1 MEKEKLSPFL
11 FNYDIIKKIFKMK
24 EVFTMKTYDFNK
36 GNAITNNYSLS
47 DYFSTIY
54 TKMFIGLI
62 ITALVS
68 YLLPLVLPGLFVAIV
83 HNYKIVAIL
92 SLLVEMGLI
101 FYIGKS
107 MKDSSK
113 NMAPWFYLY
122 SFVNGITFSVI
133 LAFSNPVTV
142 AVTFLITSV
151 MFGTLAFIGRTTK
164 KDLSGIGKF
173 AIATLLGLIIA
184 TLVNIFLHNT
194 VLDYII
200 TYLGVIVFSALIAYD
215 NQKIQKGFARVN
227 QDNYNNVTTWHA
239 LDLYLDFINLF
250 LYILRILGKNK

>member
-1 MEKEKLSPFL
+1 MDMNNMGQSPIITQADAGLSRFFAKIYSLVGMGIGLSAVIAALMLFVFPENMIAIMTGGRMIYLGAIFL
-11 FNYDIIKKIFKMK
+11 ELALVFVASSAARRNTPWALPLFLVYSALNG
-24 EVFTMKTYDFNK
+24 FTM
-36 GNAITNNYSLS
+36 
-47 DYFSTIY
+47 
-54 TKMFIGLI
+54 
-62 ITALVS
+62 
-68 YLLPLVLPGLFVAIV
+68 
-83 HNYKIVAIL
+83 
-92 SLLVEMGLI
+92 
-101 FYIGKS
+101 
-107 MKDSSK
+107 
-113 NMAPWFYLY
+113 
-122 SFVNGITFSVI
+122 SFVIAAYTGAQVVG
-133 LAFSNPVTV
+133 AFVSSA
-142 AVTFLITSV
+142 AVF
-151 MFGTLAFIGRTTK
+151 FIMAAIGATTK

-200 TYLGVIVFSALIAYD
+200 TYLGVIIFSALIAYD

>member
-1 MEKEKLSPFL
+1 
-11 FNYDIIKKIFKMK
+11 
-24 EVFTMKTYDFNK
+24 MKTLDFK
-36 GNAITNNYSLS
+36 GNSITNNYTLS

-68 YLLPLVLPGLFVAIV
+68 YLLPFMLPGLFVAIV

-92 SLLVEMGLI
+92 SLFVELGVI
-101 FYIGKS
+101 FYIAKA
-107 MKDSSK
+107 MKDNTK
-113 NMAPWFYLY
+113 NLTPWFYFY
-122 SFVNGITFSVI
+122 SFVNGITMSVI

-142 AVTFLITSV
+142 ATTFLITAV
-151 MFGTLAFIGRTTK
+151 LFGTLAFIGRTTK

-215 NQKIQKGFARVN
+215 NQKIQKGFSRVT
-227 QDNYNNVTTWHA
+227 QENYNNVTTWHA

-250 LYILRILGKNK
+250 LYILRIMGKNK

>member
-1 MEKEKLSPFL
+1 
-11 FNYDIIKKIFKMK
+11 
-24 EVFTMKTYDFNK
+24 MKTYDFK

-68 YLLPLVLPGLFVAIV
+68 YLLPLMLPGVFVAIV

-92 SLLVEMGLI
+92 SLFVEMGLI

-184 TLVNIFLHNT
+184 TLVNI
-194 VLDYII
+194 
-200 TYLGVIVFSALIAYD
+200 IVFSALIAYD

>member
-1 MEKEKLSPFL
+1 
-11 FNYDIIKKIFKMK
+11 
-24 EVFTMKTYDFNK
+24 MKTFDFKENS
-36 GNAITNNYSLS
+36 ITNNYTLS

-54 TKMFIGLI
+54 TKMFIGLT

-68 YLLPLVLPGLFVAIV
+68 YLLPFMLPGLFVAIV
-83 HNYKIVAIL
+83 HYYKIVAIV
-92 SLLVEMGLI
+92 SLLVELGLI
-101 FYIGKS
+101 FHIANS

-113 NMAPWFYLY
+113 NMTPWFYFY
-122 SFVNGITFSVI
+122 SFVNGITLSVI
-133 LAFSNPVTV
+133 LSFANPVTV
-142 AVTFLITSV
+142 ATTFLITAV
-151 MFGTLAFIGRTTK
+151 LFGTLAFIGRTTK

-184 TLVNIFLHNT
+184 TLVNIFLQNT
-194 VLDYII
+194 ILDYII

-215 NQKIQKGFARVN
+215 NQKIQKGFSRVT
-227 QDNYNNVTTWHA
+227 QENYNNVTTWHA

>member
-1 MEKEKLSPFL
+1 
-11 FNYDIIKKIFKMK
+11 
-24 EVFTMKTYDFNK
+24 
-36 GNAITNNYSLS
+36 
-47 DYFSTIY
+47 
-54 TKMFIGLI
+54 
-62 ITALVS
+62 
-68 YLLPLVLPGLFVAIV
+68 
-83 HNYKIVAIL
+83 
-92 SLLVEMGLI
+92 
-101 FYIGKS
+101 
-107 MKDSSK
+107 
-113 NMAPWFYLY
+113 
-122 SFVNGITFSVI
+122 
-133 LAFSNPVTV
+133 
-142 AVTFLITSV
+142 
-151 MFGTLAFIGRTTK
+151 MFGVLAFIGRTTK

-194 VLDYII
+194 MLDYII

>member
-1 MEKEKLSPFL
+1 
-11 FNYDIIKKIFKMK
+11 
-24 EVFTMKTYDFNK
+24 MKTLDFK
-36 GNAITNNYSLS
+36 GNSITNNYTLS

-68 YLLPLVLPGLFVAIV
+68 YLLPLMLPGVFVAIV

-113 NMAPWFYLY
+113 NMTPWFYLY

-151 MFGTLAFIGRTTK
+151 MFGALAFIGRTTK

>member
-1 MEKEKLSPFL
+1 
-11 FNYDIIKKIFKMK
+11 
-24 EVFTMKTYDFNK
+24 MKTYDFNK

-54 TKMFIGLI
+54 IKMFIGLI

-92 SLLVEMGLI
+92 SLFVELGVI
-101 FYIGKS
+101 FYIAKA
-107 MKDSSK
+107 MKDNTK
-113 NMAPWFYLY
+113 NLTPWFYFY
-122 SFVNGITFSVI
+122 SFVNGVTMSVI

-142 AVTFLITSV
+142 ATTFLITAV
-151 MFGTLAFIGRTTK
+151 LFGTLAFIGRTTK

-184 TLVNIFLHNT
+184 TLVNIFLQNT
-194 VLDYII
+194 ILDYII
-200 TYLGVIVFSALIAYD
+200 TYLGVIIFSALIAYD
-215 NQKIQKGFARVN
+215 NQKIQKGFSRVT
-227 QDNYNNVTTWHA
+227 QENYNNVTTWHA

-250 LYILRILGKNK
+250 LYVLRILGKNK